1 MRSFDGGIQETRT
14 FTCYDIPDSLRG
26 QVRNVVAAIP
36 DSVGGGSSDYDTIQ
50 VGFTKRFG
58 SNLFIQGSYD
68 YQWRDELRQNSAS
81 NSPLNSD
88 PLGINYF
95 QNVFPDVSNRQ
106 NSTNWQARLMGRY
119 VFPWEVGFAA
129 NFRSQSGWQW
139 AQLVT
144 ASLPNA
150 GTQVFFIEDINN
162 NRSDTATLLDLRWD
176 KSFRFATKYRVL
188 LMADLFNVTNSNAV
202 INFNLS
208 NGANF
213 NRINATLDPRT
224 FMLGARFDF

>member
-1 MRSFDGGIQETRT
+1 M
-14 FTCYDIPDSLRG
+14 
-26 QVRNVVAAIP
+26 
-36 DSVGGGSSDYDTIQ
+36 
-50 VGFTKRFG
+50 
-58 SNLFIQGSYD
+58 NLFIQGSYD
-68 YQWRDELRQNSAS
+68 YQWRDELRQNSAT
-81 NSPLNSD
+81 NSPLSSD
-88 PLGINYF
+88 PLGVNYF
-95 QNVFPDVSNRQ
+95 QNVFPDVPNRQ

-139 AQLVT
+139 ARLVT
-144 ASLPNA
+144 AALPNA
-150 GTQVFFIEDINN
+150 GTQVFFLEDISN

-224 FMLGARFDF
+224 FMVGARFDF